1 MKKILLLTFFLLAS
15 FTYSQNEA
23 ANWYFGNNAGINFD
37 TSTNTVTT
45 LTDGQLATDEGC
57 TSISDTDGELLF
69 YTDGITV
76 FNKNHQVMSNG
87 ANLKGNPS
95 STQSAIIVPKPQD
108 PDIYYIFTVDTEYQE
123 NPDEGFHYS
132 EVDIS
137 ANGGLGA
144 VTVNKNINLL
154 NNTSEKLSA
163 VLKDCQSENIWVI
176 TFASNTGGEN
186 NNSIFAY
193 EVSSTGINTTPVI
206 STLNISAQE
215 RRGYLKVSPD
225 GSKIACANIGAGLFL
240 FDFDTTTGQASNPQT
255 ININLNPPSKPQRSY
270 GVEFSPNSQI
280 LYVSTYF
287 ETSQDDFNNPSAQ
300 YGALLQYNLNAPNI
314 SASEEVLDQRV
325 MYRSALQLGPDG
337 KIYRS
342 LSATYNQGT
351 PFLSTI
357 NSPNNLGQAAD
368 YQHQS
373 VDLNGQ
379 LSRQGLPPFIASFF
393 VERIDIIPTDNTN
406 TVDLPLCAGED
417 YTLIAEDIPGATYTW
432 TKDGNAIT
440 TPLTANELLVNENGN
455 YEVLIDLNNGDC
467 DTKEGQAI
475 VTYFDI
481 PTATAPNNII
491 ICDDDG
497 DSIWNFNFID
507 LDIDVLDGQDPTIFN
522 VKYFENQLDAD
533 NNQNEIIGNYQ
544 NSSPQ
549 ETIIARVEN
558 IGNPNCYATT
568 SFDISVF
575 ITPVINNL
583 SDYEVCDDLTD
594 GDDTN
599 GQTTIDLSAFNIQV
613 YNGQSPSLFD
623 ISYHNNLD
631 DAENNQNSLDLNY
644 YNNNPLLEE
653 IFVRLENINNTDCFA
668 VSSFILI
675 VNPVPETFDHTI
687 LQCDEDGMADGYT
700 IFNLEEAVTNIT
712 NSNTNLNVI
721 FYDTLN
727 DAINELAPI
736 PNPASYNNLSNPQV
750 VFAASTNNIT
760 GCRNISQLTL
770 EVSTTQINNYQIE
783 VCDELDS
790 EDGLNTFN
798 LNEIRTDIS
807 LALPISVTI
816 NFYETYNDALT
827 ESNILP
833 TSFTNSTPYFQ
844 TIYARAENN
853 NNCYGISEVGLIIN
867 ERPNLDGDETVFY
880 CTNFFPETISLSA
893 TTPINNNYYFSWS
906 TGENTNSIEVNQPGN
921 YTVTVTTVEGCE
933 KTKTFTVEASN
944 TATLDNINV
953 IDGDISNNQVN
964 ILTSGEGIY
973 EYELINS
980 QGESSGFQ
988 SESIF
993 TEVAPGIYTINIM
1006 DIKNDCGIISDT
1018 FSVLGFPQFFTPN
1031 DDGINDFWQV
1041 YGVSN
1046 QFQPNSKI
1054 FIFDRYGK
1062 LLSRINPKSKGWD
1075 GTFNGQPMPTNDYW
1089 FLVTLQDGRVFK
1101 SHFTLKR

>member
-1 MKKILLLTFFLLAS
+1 MKKILLLTFLLLAS

-23 ANWYFGNNAGINFD
+23 ANWYFGDNAGINFD
-37 TSTNTVTT
+37 VNTNNVTA
-45 LTDGQLATDEGC
+45 LLDGQLATDEGC
-57 TSISDTDGELLF
+57 TSISDENGDLLF

-76 FNKNHQVMSNG
+76 YNKNHVAMQNG
-87 ANLKGNPS
+87 FNLKGNPS
-95 STQSAIIVPKPQD
+95 STQSGIIVPKPQD
-108 PDIYYIFTVDTEYQE
+108 PDIFYIFTVDTEY
-123 NPDEGFHYS
+123 NSTPDEGFHYS
-132 EVDIS
+132 EVDMT

-144 VTVNKNINLL
+144 VTSNKNINLL

-163 VLKDCQSENIWVI
+163 VLKDCQTENIWVI

-186 NNSIFAY
+186 NNSIYAY
-193 EVSSTGINTTPVI
+193 EVTATGVNTTPVI
-206 STLNISAQE
+206 STFGISAQE

-225 GSKIACANIGAGLFL
+225 GSKIACANVGAGLFL
-240 FDFDTTTGQASNPQT
+240 FDFDTNTGQASNPQI
-255 ININLNPPSKPQRSY
+255 INTNFNPAGKPQGSY
-270 GVEFSPNSQI
+270 GVEFSPNSQV
-280 LYVSTYF
+280 LYVTTYF
-287 ETSQDDFNNPSAQ
+287 ETPNSDFNNPNAQ
-300 YGALLQYNLNAPNI
+300 YGALLQYDLNAVNI

-357 NSPNNLGQAAD
+357 NSPNSLGQAAN

-373 VDLNGQ
+373 VSLNNR

-393 VERIDIIPTDNTN
+393 AEKIDIIPTDNTN
-406 TVDLPLCAGED
+406 TVDLPLCVGED
-417 YTLIAEDIPGATYTW
+417 YTLVAEDIPGATYTW
-432 TKDGNAIT
+432 IQDGNVIA
-440 TPLTANELLVNENGN
+440 TPSTPNELLVNQNGN

-475 VTYFDI
+475 VTYYDI
-481 PTATAPNNII
+481 PTATTPDNLI

-497 DSIWNFNFID
+497 DNIWNFNFSD
-507 LDIDVLDGQDPTIFN
+507 LDTAILNGQDSTIFN

-558 IGNPNCYATT
+558 NGNPNCYATT
-568 SFDISVF
+568 SFDISVYL
-575 ITPVINNL
+575 TPVLANL

-599 GQTTIDLSAFNIQV
+599 GQTSVDLSNFNVQV

-623 ISYHNNLD
+623 ISYHNNLN

-644 YNNNPLLEE
+644 YNSTPLQEE

-668 VSSFILI
+668 VSSFNLI
-675 VNPVPETFDHTI
+675 INPVPETFDHTI
-687 LQCDEDGMADGYT
+687 LQCDEDGIPDGYT
-700 IFNLEEAVTNIT
+700 IFNLEEAIADIT
-712 NSNTNLNVI
+712 NSNTNLNVV

-727 DAINELAPI
+727 DAINEVTPI

-750 VFAASTNNIT
+750 VFAASTDNIT
-760 GCRNISQLTL
+760 GCVNISELTL
-770 EVSTTQINNYQIE
+770 EVSTTQINNYE
-783 VCDELDS
+783 FETCDELDS
-790 EDGLNTFN
+790 EDGINTFD
-798 LNEIRTDIS
+798 LNEISSDMS
-807 LALPISVTI
+807 LGLPTSVSI

-833 TSFTNSTPYFQ
+833 VSFTNSTPYFQ

-853 NNCYGISEVGLIIN
+853 NNCYGISEVDLIIN
-867 ERPNLDGDETVFY
+867 ERPILDEDETVFY
-880 CTNFFPETISLSA
+880 CLNFFPETITLSA
-893 TTPINNNYYFSWS
+893 TNPINNNYYFNWS

-933 KTKTFTVEASN
+933 KTRTFTVEASN
-944 TATLDNINV
+944 IATLDNIDV
-953 IDGDISNNQVN
+953 TDGDISNNQVN

-980 QGESSGFQ
+980 LGESTGFQ
-988 SESIF
+988 NESIF
-993 TEVAPGIYTINIM
+993 TEVAPGIYTVNIM
-1006 DIKNDCGIISDT
+1006 DVKNDCGLISDT
-1018 FSVLGFPQFFTPN
+1018 FSVIGFPQFFTPN
-1031 DDGINDFWQV
+1031 NDTINDYWQV
-1041 YGVSN
+1041 YGVSS

-1062 LLSRINPKSKGWD
+1062 LLSQIDPKSKGWD
-1075 GTFNGQPMPTNDYW
+1075 GTYNGQPMPTNDYW
-1089 FLVTLQDGRVFK
+1089 FSVTLQDGRVFK